1 MNYYI
6 DYNLKYKMVLAK
18 FEENLILLSIGN
30 TWEESSKEWG
40 FLYKRERPTKDNHC
54 LCGYKLKHQYYYYNK
69 NTKKIICS
77 GMECKKHIDEH
88 RGNKKYDNNF
98 MSDLYAIGPNKIYDY
113 DLESWCRDNEQIV
126 WDRIFWRIDVLE
138 TEEQLN
144 IYYDYIED
152 YWCDLINVNCLLE
165 KINDK
170 LQIIFDKEE
179 KREEKYKLDRIR
191 FKLEKEKEMKRIVML
206 RKKKQIVYKDQVVE
220 KRNEIMILQQD
231 LHKLI
236 ESANNNIRSHQN
248 ELYVLENIHREY
260 CE

>member
-1 MNYYI
+1 
-6 DYNLKYKMVLAK
+6 
-18 FEENLILLSIGN
+18 
-30 TWEESSKEWG
+30 
-40 FLYKRERPTKDNHC
+40 
-54 LCGYKLKHQYYYYNK
+54 
-69 NTKKIICS
+69 
-77 GMECKKHIDEH
+77 
-88 RGNKKYDNNF
+88 

-152 YWCDLINVNCLLE
+152 YWCDLINVNCLLQ

-220 KRNEIMILQQD
+220 KRNEIMILEQD